1 MQVKNGN
8 ITKYLILK
16 ERVTIPPM
24 PPEVSILAENIDDY
38 KDITES
44 ICKQPRTSTQTS
56 YRVNNEQEP
65 S

>member
-1 MQVKNGN
+1 MTVKNKN

-38 KDITES
+38 KNITEN
-44 ICKQPRTSTQTS
+44 ICK
-56 YRVNNEQEP
+56 
-65 S
+65 